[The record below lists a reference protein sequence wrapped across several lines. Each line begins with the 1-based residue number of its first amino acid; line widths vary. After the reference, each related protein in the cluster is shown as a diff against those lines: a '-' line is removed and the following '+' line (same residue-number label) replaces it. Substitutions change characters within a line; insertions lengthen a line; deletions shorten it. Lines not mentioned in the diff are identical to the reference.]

1 MGARGRGRIG
11 WRGARGRGRVRRF
24 CSGGGGGSDGADMAF
39 VPGQPVTA
47 VVVSGD
53 GAGQGETGTAE
64 RDGTERT
71 MSFVPGQPVVMS
83 GDGKGGHG
91 VPGGP
96 AAIRGMPCRAGME
109 RGMPAVPGSALSA
122 VSRWR
127 CRPVAKECAKG
138 EGQGRGRRC
147 RPGCRRAEVPGPR
160 AEGAA
165 ARFAAP
171 PAPVTAPAPL
181 PAPGAVRSPSREGE
195 QRGNPPGRRDRALAG
210 VARVSLEKR
219 GSESR
224 REPRSPG
231 TGAELGA
238 VPRLREDQISTCL
251 SGCGLG
257 SRAFKVR

>member
-1 MGARGRGRIG
+1 M
-11 WRGARGRGRVRRF
+11 RRF

-83 GDGKGGHG
+83 GDGRSGHG

-96 AAIRGMPCRAGME
+96 AAIRGMPCRVGME

-127 CRPVAKECAKG
+127 CRPVAKEWAKG
-138 EGQGRGRRC
+138 EGQGRGHRCRC

-165 ARFAAP
+165 ARSAAP

-181 PAPGAVRSPSREGE
+181 PAPGAARSPSREGK
-195 QRGNPPGRRDRALAG
+195 QRGKPPGGGTEPWPGLLGCRLRKEGANPA
-210 VARVSLEKR
+210 
-219 GSESR
+219 ESR
-224 REPRSPG
+224 VLPVPG
-231 TGAELGA
+231 PGS
-238 VPRLREDQISTCL
+238 VPCPVCERTR
-251 SGCGLG
+251 
-257 SRAFKVR
+257 